1 MIARSVV
8 VDTNLIFASLIPKA
22 SKIPEVLFESQIT
35 FYATNFLISEIYK
48 HFDKLLAAAKLDE
61 SDFHIYFNSLFHKI
75 QFIPIDFIATESRQK
90 AYELQWTS
98 V

>member
-1 MIARSVV
+1 MILQEKQSVK
-8 VDTNLIFASLIPKA
+8 TNRILRILKR
-22 SKIPEVLFESQIT
+22 EVLFESQIT

-48 HFDKLLAAAKLDE
+48 HFDKLLAASKLDE
-61 SDFHIYFNSLFHKI
+61 SDFHIYFNSFFHKI
-75 QFIPIDFIATESRQK
+75 QFIPIDFIATESRKK